1 MFKKILK
8 RYRRIIIAV
17 VAVLIVGGVII
28 GVVVNHNKKDDNK
41 PSGVSVSAGDDDKD
55 NQADF
60 NGHEDKKTTQPKS
73 EDSDVDSPFDTVIEQ
88 KGSIIGEWTTSN
100 GDTFDCGQVNENQM
114 SANVSLISTGDT
126 WSGAVETDNKTY
138 IKLTD
143 GTTNSV
149 INIEIVAMQDA
160 TELGLNNDQVYLTLK
175 FPGNDEEMVF
185 RRSNEDYLNEEI
197 KKVLEQEGDGVSG
210 EVDGD
215 EQYVPDIPEDS
226 DNNIEYIEDSTNA
239 TTDDT
244 TENTDGADDVDNVE
258 ESPEE

>member
-17 VAVLIVGGVII
+17 VAVLIIGGIII
-28 GVVVNHNKKDDNK
+28 GVVVNHKGKDDDK
-41 PSGVSVSAGDDDKD
+41 PSGVSVSAGDDNKD
-55 NQADF
+55 NNADF
-60 NGHEDKKTTQPKS
+60 NGQEGTKTTQPKS
-73 EDSDVDSPFDTVIEQ
+73 EDSEVDSPYDTVVEQ

-100 GDTFDCGQVNENQM
+100 GDTFDCGQVDGNSL
-114 SANVSLISTGDT
+114 SANISLINTGDM

-160 TELGLNNDQVYLTLK
+160 AELGLNSDQVYLTLK
-175 FPGNDEEMVF
+175 FPGNNEEMVF
-185 RRSNEDYLNEEI
+185 RRANEDYLDEEI

-210 EVDGD
+210 EVEGD
-215 EQYVPDIPEDS
+215 EQYIPDIPDNS
-226 DNNIEYIEDSTNA
+226 DNNIEYIEDDTDE
-239 TTDDT
+239 TTEGT
-244 TENTDGADDVDNVE
+244 TENPDDAGNVDEN
-258 ESPEE
+258 PEE

>member
-17 VAVLIVGGVII
+17 VAVLIIGGIII
-28 GVVVNHNKKDDNK
+28 GVVVNHKGKDDDK
-41 PSGVSVSAGDDDKD
+41 PSGVSVSAGDDNKD
-55 NQADF
+55 NNADF
-60 NGHEDKKTTQPKS
+60 NGQDEVKTTQPKS
-73 EDSDVDSPFDTVIEQ
+73 EDSNVDTPYDTVVEQ

-100 GDTFDCGQVNENQM
+100 GDTFDCGQIDENSM
-114 SANVSLISTGDT
+114 SANISLIGTGDM

-143 GTTNSV
+143 STTNSV
-149 INIEIVAMQDA
+149 IDIEIVAMQDA
-160 TELGLNNDQVYLTLK
+160 AELGLNSDQVYLTLK

-185 RRSNEDYLNEEI
+185 RRANEDYLDEEI

-215 EQYVPDIPEDS
+215 EQYIPDIPENS
-226 DNNIEYIEDSTNA
+226 DNNIEYIEDDTDETTNGTA
-239 TTDDT
+239 ENPDDA
-244 TENTDGADDVDNVE
+244 GNVE
-258 ESPEE
+258 ENSEE